1 MHGSGEVLM
10 KSLSAEL
17 VDVLAPLLVED
28 KLFLPGDVEKY
39 KAKLAAGAMKAEDWL
54 MAVEKAWAKEAAQ

>member
-1 MHGSGEVLM
+1 M

-17 VDVLAPLLVED
+17 VDVLAPLLVEE

-39 KAKLAAGAMKAEDWL
+39 KAKLVAGSMKAEDWL
-54 MAVEKAWAKEAAQ
+54 MAVEKALAKEEAQ

>member
-1 MHGSGEVLM
+1 M

-17 VDVLAPLLVED
+17 VGVLAPLLVEE

-54 MAVEKAWAKEAAQ
+54 MAVEKALAREEAQ

>member
-1 MHGSGEVLM
+1 M

-17 VDVLAPLLVED
+17 VDVLAPLLVEE

-54 MAVEKAWAKEAAQ
+54 MAVEKALAKEEAQ

>member
-1 MHGSGEVLM
+1 M

-17 VDVLAPLLVED
+17 VDVFAPLLVED
-28 KLFLPGDVEKY
+28 KLFLPGDAEKY

-54 MAVEKAWAKEAAQ
+54 MAVEKALAKEEAQ